1 MRKGNKMIGYIIL
14 AVILGV
20 VIYAVLIYN
29 KLVSLKNRAENAWS
43 DIEVQLKK
51 RFNLIPNLVELVK
64 SYKDYESS
72 TLEKVIQ
79 ARKQFQNSSSIEE
92 KIDASKTMLR
102 GINTFFAV
110 AEAYPDLKANTQY
123 TNLKNELVNLEND
136 IENARRY
143 YNAVIRD
150 YNTAIEIFPNVIIA
164 NQFHFTKLPFF
175 ELQESEKE
183 EVYKT
188 PRIKL

>member
-1 MRKGNKMIGYIIL
+1 MVGYIFL
-14 AVILGV
+14 AIILGIV
-20 VIYAVLIYN
+20 VYAIFIYN
-29 KLVSLKNRAENAWS
+29 NLISLKNRAQNAWS

-64 SYKDYESS
+64 SYKEYESS
-72 TLEKVIQ
+72 TLEKVIK
-79 ARKQFQNSSSIEE
+79 ARQQFQNSNSIED
-92 KIDASKTMLR
+92 KISASKTMMAGLS
-102 GINTFFAV
+102 GFFAI

-123 TNLKNELVNLEND
+123 TNLKDELTNLEND

-143 YNAVIRD
+143 YNAVVRD

-164 NQFHFTKLPFF
+164 NKFNFTRLPFF
-175 ELQESEKE
+175 EVEESESKE
-183 EVYKT
+183 IHQT

>member
-1 MRKGNKMIGYIIL
+1 MAGYIVLAIIL
-14 AVILGV
+14 AVV
-20 VIYAVLIYN
+20 VYAIFIYN
-29 KLVSLKNRAENAWS
+29 NLISLKNRANNAWS

-79 ARKQFQNSSSIEE
+79 ARQQFQNSNSIED
-92 KIDASKTMLR
+92 KIEASKSMMA
-102 GINTFFAV
+102 GISGFFAI

-123 TNLKNELVNLEND
+123 TNLKNELTNLEND

-150 YNTAIEIFPNVIIA
+150 YNTAIEVFPNVIIA
-164 NQFHFTKLPFF
+164 NKFNFQRLPFF
-175 ELQESEKE
+175 EVEESESE
-183 EVYKT
+183 EIHKA